1 MNSFAAKRGIV
12 CNGQPHDSWPFLYDL
27 LTLQPLEQR

>member
-12 CNGQPHDSWPFLYDL
+12 CNGQPHDGWSLIYDL
-27 LTLQPLEQR
+27 LTLQPLDQR